1 MAPTLPSELTEHDG
15 PGYWGISPEVIALTV
30 NARRTDKDVAW
41 DAVKRY
47 YSIQVLH
54 TNVKPE
60 WSVFKSA
67 LETLCEAWFSKP
79 LDQTAMFATPE
90 TVASLVSGAAYYDT
104 PSGVANVLVQGQDV
118 LDAEDGNSRLIMS
131 KRDLHGY
138 AETDTSRRLLKSLNI
153 IRAVPEGYE
162 LNRAILS
169 SIAISNTRSRQE
181 AAYQLVDYIL
191 AGLGLSV
198 DPSLVSDLL
207 NQLDVTPP
215 ETPPRG
221 PPGCVSVLVRD
232 NSLSDLVSV
241 LFGDDF
247 ETALDDLLE
256 NKRKTR
262 TRLRRTRCLKQDRDA
277 IPQAQEWP
285 MGPDPA
291 AICGLASRRDVPI
304 AAGWIAEQVN
314 TPELELADQLADSGF
329 NVRYDGG
336 ILHFDESYESDDPN
350 PSVVD
355 AYNTWIDNRLTEL
368 VDQQRT
374 IERLQGQPRSIW
386 DAQRQRLLEATLSQ
400 LDSVTISPTRFIYTI
415 FDPEFHADSY
425 DIDQYVGE
433 SPELEREV
441 EAIRQWRNNRP
452 HDADSFADVVPEV
465 LNHPL
470 EYPEAPPHVRIM
482 SPWTNFA
489 VKEYVGLFKRL
500 LQNGVKID
508 LLFRLPEPHEWSNL
522 KKNLLTR
529 LGDTEGQL
537 ELRSYSRYKQYHDH
551 TELRELEGDDN
562 EYLYETGVHAK
573 LFIGGGPSDGNLLA
587 GSANLM
593 ENSFYYNPEAGI
605 QTRNPN
611 VVETAI
617 DYFDLVWE
625 LAADDRIAEDAYTGE
640 TEFRYY
646 PRVYRPQ

>member
-1 MAPTLPSELTEHDG
+1 MPPTLPSELTEHDG
-15 PGYWGISPEVIALTV
+15 PGYWGISPEAIALTV
-30 NARRTDKDVAW
+30 NARRTNDDAGW
-41 DAVKRY
+41 DAVERY
-47 YSIQVLH
+47 YSIQILR

-60 WSVFKSA
+60 WAVFKSA
-67 LETLCEAWFSKP
+67 LEALCEAWFSKP
-79 LDQTAMFATPE
+79 WDQTAMFATPG

-118 LDAEDGNSRLIMS
+118 LNAEDGNGRLMMS
-131 KRDLHGY
+131 KRNLHGY
-138 AETDTSRRLLKSLNI
+138 AETDTSRRLLKSLNV

-169 SIAISNTRSRQE
+169 SIATSNTRSRQE

-191 AGLGLSV
+191 ASFGMSV
-198 DPSLVSDLL
+198 DPSLVTNLL
-207 NQLDVTPP
+207 SQLDIKPP

-232 NSLSDLVSV
+232 NSLSDLVSAI
-241 LFGDDF
+241 FSDNF
-247 ETALDDLLE
+247 ETVLDDLL
-256 NKRKTR
+256 KDKSKTR
-262 TRLRRTRCLKQDRDA
+262 TRLQRTRRLKQDRDA
-277 IPQAQEWP
+277 TPQSQEWP
-285 MGPDPA
+285 IASNPA

-304 AAGWIAEQVN
+304 AAGWVAEQIDK
-314 TPELELADQLADSGF
+314 PKLELADQLADSGF
-329 NVRYDGG
+329 DVRYDGG
-336 ILHFDESYESDDPN
+336 ILYFDKPYKSDEPDPG
-350 PSVVD
+350 VVD
-355 AYNTWIDNRLTEL
+355 AYNAWIDDRLAEL
-368 VDQQRT
+368 GDQQRT
-374 IERLQGQPRSIW
+374 IERLQGRPRSIW
-386 DAQRQRLLEATLSQ
+386 DAQRQRLLEATIGQ
-400 LDSVTISPTRFIYTI
+400 LDSFTISPIRFIYTI

-441 EAIRQWRNNRP
+441 ETIRRWRNNRP

-470 EYPEAPPHVRIM
+470 EHPEAPPQVRIM

-508 LLFRLPEPHEWSNL
+508 LLFRLPEPYEWSNL
-522 KKNLLTR
+522 KNNLLTR

-551 TELRELEGDDN
+551 TELRELEEDDD
-562 EYLYETGVHAK
+562 EHLYETGVHAK
-573 LFIGGGPSDGNLLA
+573 LFIGGGPSDGNVLA
-587 GSANLM
+587 GSANLV
-593 ENSFYYNPEAGI
+593 ENSFYYNPEAGV

-617 DYFDLVWE
+617 DYFDLVWK
-625 LAADDRIAEDAYTGE
+625 LAVDDRIPEDSYTGE
-640 TEFRYY
+640 TEYRYY